1 MNRREFLTRL
11 DLPVEDVLVP
21 STRRFPDGGQ
31 YRIEIPSCEGP
42 VVFREVLAAADEH
55 RVTIHRVSQGSGA
68 MLLLKDEILDM
79 ARMGRD
85 RGIEV
90 SLFIGPRAAWD
101 TGGQAASTNGRVV
114 GSHQRGVEQLV
125 AAVEDVRYACDL
137 GIRSVLVGDL
147 GLVAVLTAM
156 KAAGEL
162 PPNLVLKSSVTLPVG
177 NPALARLCEQ
187 QGVTTVNLI
196 TDLTPAQ
203 ISAIRQAITAPIDLY
218 IEVPDDFGGFLR
230 YYEMPALLRAAAP
243 LYFKFGLRN
252 AAGIYPCGA
261 HLANA
266 AALMGRERV
275 RRARIGLDLLH
286 RYVPDAVM
294 SPLGSSDLGIPET

>member
-1 MNRREFLTRL
+1 VGRRDFLARL
-11 DLPVEDVLVP
+11 QLPVEDALVE

-31 YRIEIPSCEGP
+31 FRIEIPSCEGP

-55 RVTIHRVSQGSGA
+55 RVPIHRVRQGSGA
-68 MLLLKDEILDM
+68 MLLLKDEILEM
-79 ARMGRD
+79 SRMGRD

-90 SLFIGPRAAWD
+90 SLFIGPRGSWD
-101 TGGQAASTNGRVV
+101 TGGQAMTASGRVV

-125 AAVEDVRYACDL
+125 AAVDDVRYACDL

-147 GLVAVLTAM
+147 GLVTVLHAM
-156 KAAGEL
+156 KTAGEL
-162 PPNLVLKSSVTLPVG
+162 PSSLVLKSSVTLPVG
-177 NPALARLCEQ
+177 NPALARVCELL
-187 QGVTTVNLI
+187 GVSTVNLI

-203 ISAIRQAITAPIDLY
+203 ISAIRQAVTLPIDLY
-218 IEVPDDFGGFLR
+218 VEVPDDFGGFVR

-252 AAGIYPCGA
+252 AAGIYPSGA
-261 HLANA
+261 HLVNVA
-266 AALMGRERV
+266 AQMGRERV

-286 RYVPDAVM
+286 RYVPDAAM
-294 SPLGSSDLGIPET
+294 SPPGSLDLGIPEV